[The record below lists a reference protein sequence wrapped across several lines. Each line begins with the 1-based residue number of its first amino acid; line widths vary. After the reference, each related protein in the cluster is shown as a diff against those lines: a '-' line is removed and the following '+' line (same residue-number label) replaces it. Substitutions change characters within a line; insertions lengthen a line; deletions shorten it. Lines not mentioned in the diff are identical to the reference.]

1 MLSAA
6 QVRERALALRG
17 ADPETTL
24 TWAVYAFPGR
34 AALTVSFGGGGV
46 VLAHL
51 LSRIDRTVPVIF
63 LDTGFHFPETYAFKE
78 RFAQR
83 YGLNLVELKP
93 LTDPGP
99 LYATDPD
106 RCCFIRKVKPLA
118 RAMVGFDAW
127 ISAVRQ
133 DQSSIRSLTKVVEYH
148 EIDGRPIV
156 KVFPLAHWGR
166 ADVWRYIRE
175 NGVPYHPLLDQGYA
189 SIGCW
194 PCTRPTAPGEAE
206 RAGRWS
212 GTGKTE
218 CGLHTFT
225 VKREKREVSSER

>member
-6 QVRERALALRG
+6 QVRERTGALRG
-17 ADPETTL
+17 ADPETIL
-24 TWAVYAFPGR
+24 LWAVDTFPGK
-34 AALTVSFGGGGV
+34 AALTVSFSGGGV

-51 LSRIDRTVPVIF
+51 LSRIDRTVPVMF

-78 RFAQR
+78 QFTRR

-99 LYATDPD
+99 LYRTDPD
-106 RCCFIRKVKPLA
+106 RCCFIRKVEPLE
-118 RAMVGFDAW
+118 RALVGFDAW

-133 DQSSIRSLTKVVEYH
+133 DQSSGRSSIELVEQH
-148 EIDGRPIV
+148 EVNGRLIV
-156 KVFPLAHWGR
+156 KVFPLAHWSR

-175 NGVPYHPLLDQGYA
+175 NGVPYHPLLDQGYS

-212 GTGKTE
+212 GTGKLE
-218 CGLHTFT
+218 CGLHTFM
-225 VKREKREVSSER
+225 VKREG

>member
-24 TWAVYAFPGR
+24 TWAVEAFPGR

-83 YGLNLVELKP
+83 YGLNVV
-93 LTDPGP
+93 D
-99 LYATDPD
+99 
-106 RCCFIRKVKPLA
+106 VKPSSA
-118 RAMVGFDAW
+118 RSSRSRGRSRGSMPGSAPCDR
-127 ISAVRQ
+127 ISPPVACRRKS
-133 DQSSIRSLTKVVEYH
+133 SSITKSMTGRSRKCFRWRTGV
-148 EIDGRPIV
+148 GRTCGATSGKTASHTTRCSIRATRASGV
-156 KVFPLAHWGR
+156 GR
-166 ADVWRYIRE
+166 APALRPPAKRSAR
-175 NGVPYHPLLDQGYA
+175 GGGAAPARPSAG
-189 SIGCW
+189 
-194 PCTRPTAPGEAE
+194 CTRSP
-206 RAGRWS
+206 
-212 GTGKTE
+212 
-218 CGLHTFT
+218 
-225 VKREKREVSSER
+225 

>member
-1 MLSAA
+1 MFNAV
-6 QVRERALALRG
+6 QIRERAATLSG
-17 ADPETTL
+17 ADPATMLAWVVET
-24 TWAVYAFPGR
+24 FPGK

-51 LSRIDRTVPVIF
+51 ISRIDRSVPVIF
-63 LDTGFHFPETYAFKE
+63 LDTRFHFPETYAFKQ
-78 RFAQR
+78 RFVEQ
-83 YGLNLVELKP
+83 YGLNLVELTP

-99 LYATDPD
+99 LYQTDPD
-106 RCCFIRKVKPLA
+106 RCCFIRKVEPLE

-133 DQSSIRSLTKVVEYH
+133 DQSDSRAATELVEYH
-148 EIDGRPIV
+148 EVAGRPIV
-156 KVFPLAHWGR
+156 KVFPLVRWSR

-175 NGVPYHPLLDQGYA
+175 NGVPYHPLLDQGYS

-194 PCTRPTAPGEAE
+194 PCTRPTAPGEGE

-212 GTGKTE
+212 GMGKTE

-225 VKREKREVSSER
+225 TKREA

>member
-6 QVRERALALRG
+6 QVRERALALKH
-17 ADPETTL
+17 ADPETIL
-24 TWAVYAFPGR
+24 LWAVDVFPGKT
-34 AALTVSFGGGGV
+34 ALTVSFGGGGV

-51 LSRIDRTVPVIF
+51 LSRIDRTVPVLF
-63 LDTGFHFPETYAFKE
+63 LDTGFHFAETYAFKE
-78 RFAQR
+78 RFAKR

-99 LYATDPD
+99 LYKTDPD
-106 RCCFIRKVKPLA
+106 RCCFIRKVEPLEPA
-118 RAMVGFDAW
+118 LVGFDAW

-133 DQSSIRSLTKVVEYH
+133 DHSATRASTALVELH
-148 EIDGRPIV
+148 EVAGRPIV
-156 KVFPLAHWGR
+156 KVFPLAHWNR
-166 ADVWRYIRE
+166 ADVWRYIGE
-175 NGVPYHPLLDQGYA
+175 NGVPYHPLLDQGYS

-212 GTGKTE
+212 GSGKTE

-225 VKREKREVSSER
+225 VKREK